1 MFLGCFRCDKI
12 KIMSQYNE
20 GDLISPENLIPQL
33 NITSGMQV
41 ADFGCGSGHMT
52 MALAKI
58 VGKDGF
64 VNASDVQKSALETV
78 KNKAM
83 ALNLENIAYIH
94 ADLEVIGS
102 TRISELTQD
111 AVFISQA
118 LFQSKKKEEILKE
131 ALRILKTGGL
141 LIMIEWKKGSGGLG
155 PPDDLRSSED
165 LLKSISESIG
175 FHFEKNLNVDKFH
188 VGLVFEK

>member
-1 MFLGCFRCDKI
+1 
-12 KIMSQYNE
+12 
-20 GDLISPENLIPQL
+20 LISPENLIPQL
-33 NITSGMQV
+33 SITSGMQV

-52 MALAKI
+52 MALAKV

-64 VNASDVQKSALETV
+64 VNASDVQKSALEAV
-78 KNKAM
+78 KNKAI
-83 ALNLENIAYIH
+83 ALGLENIGYIH

-165 LLKSISESIG
+165 ELKSISELVG
-175 FHFEKNLNVDKFH
+175 FSFEKNLNVDKFH
-188 VGLVFEK
+188 VGLVFKK

>member
-1 MFLGCFRCDKI
+1 
-12 KIMSQYNE
+12 MSQYNE

-33 NITSGMQV
+33 SITSGMQV

-64 VNASDVQKSALETV
+64 VNASDVQKSALEAV

-83 ALNLENIAYIH
+83 ALGLENIGYIH

-131 ALRILKTGGL
+131 ALRILKTGGF

-175 FHFEKNLNVDKFH
+175 FHFEKSLNVDKFH
-188 VGLVFEK
+188 VGLVFKK

>member
-20 GDLISPENLIPQL
+20 GGLISPENLIPQL
-33 NITSGMQV
+33 SIMSGMQV

-52 MALAKI
+52 MALARI

-64 VNASDVQKSALETV
+64 VSAADVQKSALETV
-78 KNKAM
+78 KNKATV
-83 ALNLENIAYIH
+83 LGLENIGYIH

-102 TRISELTQD
+102 TKISELTQD

-131 ALRILKTGGL
+131 ALRIMKTGGL

-165 LLKSISESIG
+165 HLKSISESIG
-175 FHFEKNLNVDKFH
+175 FHFEKNLSVDKFH
-188 VGLVFEK
+188 VGLVFKK